1 MIGITH
7 MHVSD
12 SLLLLCVNM
21 YTAPPSTPFNVMII
35 NEFYVENFSIILS
48 WDPPLDDVL
57 VDSYRILTNTTT
69 HPLSTTNY
77 TVVLEGKYNI
87 PQQITLSAI
96 SCAGSSQEVTRE
108 VHVGECPFVGKAYT
122 IIL

>member
-1 MIGITH
+1 MC
-7 MHVSD
+7 D
-12 SLLLLCVNM
+12 VNM
-21 YTAPPSTPFNVMII
+21 YTAPPSAPSNVMVM
-35 NEFYVENFSIILS
+35 NVSHVENFSIILS

-69 HPLSTTNY
+69 HPLSTTDY

-96 SCAGSSQEVTRE
+96 NCAGSSEEVTKE
-108 VHVGECPFVGKAYT
+108 VHVGECHYVGKP
-122 IIL
+122 